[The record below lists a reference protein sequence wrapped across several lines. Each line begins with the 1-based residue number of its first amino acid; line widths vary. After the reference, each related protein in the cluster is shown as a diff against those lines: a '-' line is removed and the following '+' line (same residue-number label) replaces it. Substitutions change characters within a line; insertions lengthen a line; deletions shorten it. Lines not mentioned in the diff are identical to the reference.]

1 MHRDID
7 TALLRALVAVVET
20 GSVTGAAALLNL
32 TQAAVSQQ
40 LKRLEELFGTELFE
54 RQHKRLALRPNG
66 ERLLTYAH
74 RLIALN
80 DETWGAMSAPA
91 YQGEVRLGVPH
102 DIVGPYLPPIL
113 RRFDKAWP
121 RVRVSL
127 ECTTTPRLLALLHKG
142 DIDLTLTTEQS
153 CGASGEILLE
163 DELVWAGAING
174 AAHRRDPLPLSLGDE
189 KCAFRAV
196 VLKVLRDAGRD
207 WRPVCEVSSMEPLL
221 ASIEADLAI
230 APLLRTT
237 IPKSFAG
244 GRARGPAAAAAEVL
258 HQHVPA
264 AGAPERDRRRA
275 CPPHPPG
282 IRSPR
287 ASPGPACRSRP
298 PAPERQWRGDI
309 GGLMLDRARS

>member
-7 TALLRALVAVVET
+7 TALLRAFVAVVET

-40 LKRLEELFGTELFE
+40 LKRLEELFGVELFE
-54 RQHKRLALRPNG
+54 RHHRRLALRPNG
-66 ERLLTYAH
+66 ERLLAHAH

-80 DETWGAMSAPA
+80 DEVFGAMSAPA
-91 YQGEVRLGVPH
+91 YEGELRLGVPH

-127 ECTTTPRLLALLHKG
+127 KCTTTPQLLELLRRG
-142 DIDLTLTTEQS
+142 SIDLTLTTEQR
-153 CGASGEILLE
+153 CGAGGKTLLE
-163 DELVWAGAING
+163 DDLVWVG
-174 AAHRRDPLPLSLGDE
+174 AANGTAHDRDPLPISLGDE
-189 KCAFRAV
+189 KCEFRPA
-196 VLKVLRDAGRD
+196 VLKALRAAGRD

-237 IPKSFAG
+237 IPHYL
-244 GRARGPAAAAAEVL
+244 RPI
-258 HQHVPA
+258 
-264 AGAPERDRRRA
+264 ERDRRLPRLPRFLINMYLPPVRQSEIAVELARHIAQEFEAQAYRA
-275 CPPHPPG
+275 G
-282 IRSPR
+282 RSTRGGRMR
-287 ASPGPACRSRP
+287 AAGEISG
-298 PAPERQWRGDI
+298 
-309 GGLMLDRARS
+309 MLAG